1 MKKNS
6 KWIAVRKLQLL
17 NEIIEIIHNSE
28 DDTAFNSTLMRLV
41 ERYYM
46 NQLDLTIKQL
56 AFIKYNLVVK

>member
-1 MKKNS
+1 MKNNS

-17 NEIIEIIHNSE
+17 NEIIEIIHKSE

-41 ERYYM
+41 ERYYT

-56 AFIKYNLVVK
+56 AYIKYNLVVK